1 MEVAPVLDFTYKHSV
16 NSVMH
21 PPLHIFNF
29 YARKNEKQIGKL
41 VCHKSEIPI
50 RPNYDSSVL
59 AIDFLEVTD
68 KNIGIGTKILK
79 FAEEYSRQIGCKGF
93 MTLKS
98 DTTYMPE
105 RIPHIFYRKFGFS
118 TFNKSTDKQ
127 LDKFINHNRN
137 ATKKD
142 FPCLLMH
149 YPASDIKNVKLNVK
163 LKNLLKYIIQKIWQ

>member
-1 MEVAPVLDFTYKHSV
+1 MKTISVFDFIYNHSV

-21 PPLHIFNF
+21 LPLHIFNF

-105 RIPHIFYRKFGFS
+105 RNPHIFYRKFGFTTYDKGS
-118 TFNKSTDKQ
+118 DKQ
-127 LDKFINHNRN
+127 
-137 ATKKD
+137 
-142 FPCLLMH
+142 
-149 YPASDIKNVKLNVK
+149 
-163 LKNLLKYIIQKIWQ
+163 